1 MLGYLFYYLSTTV
14 LIVITSQ
21 LLIAIIL
28 QAFDDVRTDMSHDS
42 FIDRDGEVLEALKGW
57 RKIAAPAGTSAGL
70 GRLNAGLRNLI
81 CDHSLPGIGG
91 MATRATCSR
100 R

>member
-1 MLGYLFYYLSTTV
+1 MLSSLFEIPDEIVAVTPVLGYLFYYLSTTV

-42 FIDRDGEVLEALKGW
+42 FIDRDGEVLEALKG
-57 RKIAAPAGTSAGL
+57 RARTRRPPARPRARPASQSAGPR
-70 GRLNAGLRNLI
+70 RL
-81 CDHSLPGIGG
+81 
-91 MATRATCSR
+91 
-100 R
+100 

>member
-1 MLGYLFYYLSTTV
+1 M

-70 GRLNAGLRNLI
+70 GRLNAGLRILI
-81 CDHSLPGIGG
+81 CE
-91 MATRATCSR
+91 RARSPASAGWRRPTCSR